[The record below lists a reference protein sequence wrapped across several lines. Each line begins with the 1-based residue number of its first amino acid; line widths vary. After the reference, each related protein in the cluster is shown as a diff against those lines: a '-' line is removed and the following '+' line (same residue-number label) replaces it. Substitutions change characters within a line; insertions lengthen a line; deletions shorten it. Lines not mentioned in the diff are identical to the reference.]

1 MQKILIWQLILYLPS
16 TSMFGDLLL
25 SDDMMLHY
33 YSVTETVV
41 ANLTANDTFF
51 MVSMSNKLCITACAV
66 AYIYCSVV
74 FKFFYRIPYQL

>member
-1 MQKILIWQLILYLPS
+1 MQKILIWQLILYLLS
-16 TSMFGDLLL
+16 TSMYDDVLL

-51 MVSMSNKLCITACAV
+51 MVSMSNKLCIIACAM
-66 AYIYCSVV
+66 AYTYCSVV
-74 FKFFYRIPYQL
+74 FIFFYRIPYQL